1 MHQCGPYQKENEL
14 QKFCESAKVYETT
27 HDEFTVMYEVLE
39 ILGHP
44 KSWKVYSH
52 QKFLLDQQ
60 IFYYLMDPVEVDIPG
75 DKYMWFLW
83 KLVFNFIWIVPVSK
97 DELFSFT

>member
-44 KSWKVYSH
+44 KS
-52 QKFLLDQQ
+52 
-60 IFYYLMDPVEVDIPG
+60 
-75 DKYMWFLW
+75 
-83 KLVFNFIWIVPVSK
+83 
-97 DELFSFT
+97 